1 MQIHASRVGF
11 WEVSI
16 PALQKAAYLN
26 VSPCDFFSAHVQRER
41 ESLPLFKKTLAL
53 SDSLVAQSV
62 KSLPAMQETQV

>member
-16 PALQKAAYLN
+16 PALQKAAFLK
-26 VSPCDFFSAHVQRER
+26 VSPRDFFSTHVQRER
-41 ESLPLFKKTLAL
+41 ESLPLFKKTLVV

-62 KSLPAMQETQV
+62 RSLPAMQETQV